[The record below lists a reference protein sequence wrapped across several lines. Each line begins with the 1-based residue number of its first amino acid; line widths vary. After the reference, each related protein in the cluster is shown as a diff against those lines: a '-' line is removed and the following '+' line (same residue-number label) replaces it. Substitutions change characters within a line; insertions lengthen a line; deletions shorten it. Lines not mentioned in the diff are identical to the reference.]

1 MSLERSICL
10 SHQDVTF
17 SGCVII
23 ERTSCASTVPKERG
37 AERIREKIKMES
49 GVKKFNRELT
59 NDDLVNMR
67 RSSVFR
73 LVLNIQA
80 CAPLLKYKCTLLYG
94 GDPIPLPINQRWIQN
109 IPFYH
114 LLFAALRE
122 SGFLPAEPRFANYTR
137 FLASSGLARR
147 LPRKLLKGS
156 SPT

>member
-1 MSLERSICL
+1 M
-10 SHQDVTF
+10 
-17 SGCVII
+17 
-23 ERTSCASTVPKERG
+23 G
-37 AERIREKIKMES
+37 AEKIREKIKMES

-80 CAPLLKYKCTLLYG
+80 YAPLLKYNCTLLYG

-122 SGFLPAEPRFANYTR
+122 SGFLPCRAQIR
-137 FLASSGLARR
+137 
-147 LPRKLLKGS
+147 
-156 SPT
+156 